1 MKMKLIKQEVYN
13 LTSTQNTKQ
22 LKKER
27 SDLTTGKDLR
37 YKTHWLDILEQ
48 IKLLREQSLDISL
61 QDLEASEKMLKE
73 SLFKVGQMA
82 GVDKEKVEIDWQRIQ
97 LEAQFA
103 DIHLEEL

>member
-1 MKMKLIKQEVYN
+1 MKLKLIKQEVYN
-13 LTSTQNTKQ
+13 LTSTHNTKQ

-48 IKLLREQSLDISL
+48 IKLLRERGLDISL
-61 QDLEASEKMLKE
+61 QDLESSEKMLKE
-73 SLFKVGQMA
+73 SLVRVGQMA
-82 GVDKEKVEIDWQRIQ
+82 GLDENKVEIDWQRIQ